1 MDLLTYSS
9 KDSLALQ
16 DLFCS
21 LLHLILSDAAAV
33 AKLNAA
39 LIPVRRVHFACRA
52 RREATRPTS
61 SSSDREEL
69 LLFNRE
75 ELLREDDF
83 DLSYNGLKLLP
94 PHKLTPAAASVDV
107 LQMQATLRSVLLR
120 LEPVRQLRRAVL
132 DVGTVMHRA
141 YVEEESA
148 NRTKRPAVPEDLNTL
163 VGLMR
168 AFKQPITAAS
178 ISTPNCTNQSVVP
191 NTSGSTIAVASPTT
205 TAAAAV
211 RVSSQLRA
219 ISSEVMASI
228 NDDAAS
234 SKPCSSS
241 SRSRLGWAPIDKDA
255 VFEVTSSVT
264 SRWSSVVEVA
274 RLLECFELHQLG
286 AGHKVG
292 LLRMLVDA
300 CYDTQRIKRILESN
314 AEERAVQ
321 IQHMNKQQREMKAK
335 LREASMTKKD
345 LALAQCR
352 RINRAAADKEEARLA
367 ALEKKGSGRK
377 KKKPPT
383 GPGAGKGKSSA
394 KGATGC
400 KDGLDPSPEQLSA
413 MIDELVVLEAVG
425 VDVVEDIVVEEVI
438 SDDDHES
445 ESEAAAAAL
454 VDGSNDDGDDHE
466 FEYDRS
472 GNLLQRTK
480 RSRRMTA
487 QAKSK
492 SLDRR
497 RANEM
502 RRAKQCQINAAE
514 ARLAKAVGSSS
525 EREVRAALKQA
536 EKAGCRGVT
545 ADGKVFCTSLMKQ
558 VLRLIVVSSS
568 CVLLLLLLL
577 AYPIPTLT
585 HVR

>member
-1 MDLLTYSS
+1 MVLCSKTLSLVHPIRWSSFVDLLTYSS

-61 SSSDREEL
+61 SSSSSDREE

-141 YVEEESA
+141 YVEEESL

-191 NTSGSTIAVASPTT
+191 LTSSSTIAVAPPTT
-205 TAAAAV
+205 AAAAAV

-241 SRSRLGWAPIDKDA
+241 SSSRSRLGWAPIDKDA

-264 SRWSSVVEVA
+264 SRWSSVLEVA

-321 IQHMNKQQREMKAK
+321 IQNMNKQQREMKAK

-400 KDGLDPSPEQLSA
+400 YKDGLDPSPEQLSA

-445 ESEAAAAAL
+445 EAAAAL
-454 VDGSNDDGDDHE
+454 VVDGSNDDDGDDHE

-514 ARLAKAVGSSS
+514 ARLAKAVDSSS

-536 EKAGCRGVT
+536 EKAGCRGVA

-558 VLRLIVVSSS
+558 V
-568 CVLLLLLLL
+568 
-577 AYPIPTLT
+577 
-585 HVR
+585 